1 MRKEEF
7 NMAMLQEYHDSQVTK
22 NGNILLERID
32 CHFLGGSSDKVY
44 IGTVQKNKATG
55 KFDAICYYARRGNSL
70 NTNELCS
77 GADQIY
83 TANRAA
89 DAQMK
94 TKVKG
99 GYKLIGQWK
108 GEGSDKVRP
117 EVMVFLRQQYPIG
130 STVENP
136 ETGGRA
142 VIVAIDDVGV
152 FTVEYDYKQS
162 SVGTTEVTV
171 VKKQFK
177 VSFSK
182 QNFKVV
188 A

>member
-1 MRKEEF
+1 
-7 NMAMLQEYHDSQVTK
+7 MAMLTEYHDSQVTK

-32 CHFLGGSSDKVY
+32 CHNTQGTSDKVY

-55 KFDAICYYARRGNSL
+55 KYDAICYYARRGQSL
-70 NTNELCS
+70 NVNELTV
-77 GADQIY
+77 GQDQIHHAHY
-83 TANRAA
+83 FA
-89 DAQMK
+89 DKQMQ

-99 GYKLIGQWK
+99 GYLLIGQWK
-108 GEGSDKVRP
+108 GEGSDQVRP
-117 EVMVFLRQQYPIG
+117 EVMIFLRKQYPIG
-130 STVENP
+130 CTVENP

-142 VIVAIDDVGV
+142 VIVHIDDVGL

-162 SVGTTEVTV
+162 VIGTAEFTII
-171 VKKQFK
+171 KKTFK

-188 A
+188 NP